1 MDQTERDAV
10 NEIEKIKDQAE
21 DPRKANK
28 IKYLKSQFQKV
39 DEYYKAKENIF

>member
-1 MDQTERDAV
+1 MIYESMDQAERDAV

-28 IKYLKSQFQKV
+28 IK
-39 DEYYKAKENIF
+39 